1 MWAHPGRQLL
11 FMGGEIAQSVE
22 WRSEGS
28 IDWHLLQ
35 YPEHAGTQALVR
47 QLNAIYRAE
56 PALWE
61 QDFDWTGF
69 RWIDADDSDKSVLS
83 FLRFAPSGAG
93 RPIACVANLTPV
105 VRHDYRI
112 GLPEGGR
119 WAEILNSDAAEY
131 AGANVPLGMVS
142 AEDVPWNDLPHS
154 ASISLP
160 PLGVVWLAHD
170 PQAAAS

>member
-1 MWAHPGRQLL
+1 
-11 FMGGEIAQSVE
+11 MGGEIAQSAE
-22 WRSEGS
+22 WSER
-28 IDWHLLQ
+28 
-35 YPEHAGTQALVR
+35 R
-47 QLNAIYRAE
+47 QHRLAPAASTPSTPACRRWCADLNAIYRAE

-61 QDFDWTGF
+61 RDHDRTGF
-69 RWIDADDSDKSVLS
+69 RWLDADDAENSVLS
-83 FLRFAPSGAG
+83 FLRFAPSGGG
-93 RPIACVANLTPV
+93 RPIACVANFTPV
-105 VRHDYRI
+105 PRHDYRI

-119 WAEILNSDAAEY
+119 WSEILNSDAAEF
-131 AGANVPLGMVS
+131 AGANVLLGEVS

>member
-1 MWAHPGRQLL
+1 M
-11 FMGGEIAQSVE
+11 
-22 WRSEGS
+22 
-28 IDWHLLQ
+28 
-35 YPEHAGTQALVR
+35 R
-47 QLNAIYRAE
+47 QLNTIYRAE

-61 QDFDWTGF
+61 RDFDWTGF
-69 RWIDADDSDKSVLS
+69 RWIDADDAEKSVLS
-83 FLRFAPSGAG
+83 FLRFAPSGG
-93 RPIACVANLTPV
+93 RRPIACVANLTPV

-119 WAEILNSDAAEY
+119 WSGDPQLRRRRVRRRERPRS
-131 AGANVPLGMVS
+131 GTVS

-170 PQAAAS
+170 PQAAVG

>member
-1 MWAHPGRQLL
+1 M
-11 FMGGEIAQSVE
+11 
-22 WRSEGS
+22 
-28 IDWHLLQ
+28 
-35 YPEHAGTQALVR
+35 
-47 QLNAIYRAE
+47 
-56 PALWE
+56 
-61 QDFDWTGF
+61 
-69 RWIDADDSDKSVLS
+69 LS

-105 VRHDYRI
+105 VRSDYRI

-119 WAEILNSDAAEY
+119 WTEILNSDATEY
-131 AGANVPLGMVS
+131 AGSNVLLGTVS

-170 PQAAAS
+170 PTA